1 MRAVHRTEQLVRS
14 VILLSACALFS
25 SIAYLA
31 GAYNFTDQKWTFACI
46 AGVVIAALLVSR
58 LGTKW
63 IMGRITSSQ
72 SRIRSNPE

>member
-1 MRAVHRTEQLVRS
+1 MRPIRRTEQLIRS
-14 VILLSACALFS
+14 VVLLSACALFS

-31 GAYNFTDQKWTFACI
+31 GAYNFTDQKWTIACI

-72 SRIRSNPE
+72 SQMPSNSE